1 MKNTRWRR
9 IISPAVALAFVGPL
23 LAGTSISPITTAAAS
38 TPDQMAYFAPQGK
51 SGGKGKSQQN
61 KNKAKKPKTNQGKAL
76 GKAHAPGQLVRQ
88 EARRLKDTPKELRP
102 EAAKTLKER
111 ALEGTTV
118 TGVKTKRA
126 KAKAGAE
133 VEKEV
138 EGKEKAETP
147 LQKATKDPE
156 TTAKETE
163 RLKKA
168 REAAVKEREGVK
180 TTAKKDKTEVKERK

>member
-23 LAGTSISPITTAAAS
+23 LAGTSISPITTATAS
-38 TPDQMAYFAPQGK
+38 TPDQVTYFAPQGK
-51 SGGKGKSQQN
+51 GKGQQN
-61 KNKAKKPKTNQGKAL
+61 KNKAKKPKKPKTNQGKAI
-76 GKAHAPGQLVRQ
+76 GKAHAPGQLVRE
-88 EARRLKDTPKELRP
+88 EAHRLKDTPKELRP

-118 TGVKTKRA
+118 TGVKTKGA
-126 KAKAGAE
+126 KVKPQTK
-133 VEKEV
+133 VEKEL
-138 EGKEKAETP
+138 EGTEKAETP

-156 TTAKETE
+156 TTIKLTE
-163 RLKKA
+163 IQKKA

-180 TTAKKDKTEVKERK
+180 TTVKRDKTVKTERK

>member
-38 TPDQMAYFAPQGK
+38 TPDQVAYFAPQGK
-51 SGGKGKSQQN
+51 SGGKGKGQQN

-118 TGVKTKRA
+118 TGVKTKGAR
-126 KAKAGAE
+126 AKAGAE

-138 EGKEKAETP
+138 EGKEKAEKTLEKTGKEVKKPKEP
-147 LQKATKDPE
+147 L
-156 TTAKETE
+156 KE
-163 RLKKA
+163 
-168 REAAVKEREGVK
+168 AVKEREQPK
-180 TTAKKDKTEVKERK
+180 TTGKKDKTERKERK

>member
-9 IISPAVALAFVGPL
+9 IISPAVAVAFVGPL
-23 LAGTSISPITTAAAS
+23 LAGTSISPISDASAS
-38 TPDQMAYFAPQGK
+38 TPDQVTYFAPQGK
-51 SGGKGKSQQN
+51 GQQN
-61 KNKAKKPKTNQGKAL
+61 KNKAKKPKKPKTNQGKAL

-118 TGVKTKRA
+118 TGVKTKGA
-126 KAKAGAE
+126 KVKPQTK

-138 EGKEKAETP
+138 EEKEKAEKTLEKTGKEVKKPKEP
-147 LQKATKDPE
+147 L
-156 TTAKETE
+156 KE
-163 RLKKA
+163 
-168 REAAVKEREGVK
+168 AVKEREQPK
-180 TTAKKDKTEVKERK
+180 TTAKKDKTERKERK